1 MRTKISAAVIIG
13 AGVLGL
19 SACGGSVELDQAQT
33 AESLLTAEEFP
44 LDGFTRGEVE
54 QSSGE
59 EDAEDDGS
67 LADLVEG
74 QDVPEKCLAALEA
87 TDFDD
92 SSFAAQSDVEFTG
105 GDESAML
112 PVAVDI
118 IVATMDGDSPLTA
131 LANVSTECDTLT
143 MDDDGVSM
151 TMTFSELAD
160 LEGTKMSIK
169 VADIDLEAIVGGES
183 SDKML
188 VAAFSTGV
196 PEADVVKVIEAQ
208 MKKVEDAG

>member
-1 MRTKISAAVIIG
+1 M
-13 AGVLGL
+13 
-19 SACGGSVELDQAQT
+19 ELDQAQT
-33 AESLLTAEEFP
+33 AEVLLSAEEFP
-44 LDGFTRGEVE
+44 LDGFTRGDVE

-59 EDAEDDGS
+59 DDAEGEGS

-74 QDVPEKCLAALEA
+74 QDVPEKCLSALEA
-87 TDFDD
+87 TNFDD
-92 SSFAAQSDVEFTG
+92 SSFVAQSDVEFSG
-105 GDESAML
+105 GDESAMF

-131 LANVSTECDTLT
+131 LADVSTECETLT
-143 MDDDGVSM
+143 MDQEGASM

-160 LEGTKMSIK
+160 LEGTKMSIT
-169 VADIDLEAIVGGES
+169 VADIDLEAIVGGQS

-196 PEADVVKVIEAQ
+196 PEADVVEVVEAQ
-208 MKKVEDAG
+208 MTKVEDAG

>member
-1 MRTKISAAVIIG
+1 M
-13 AGVLGL
+13 LGL

-33 AESLLTAEEFP
+33 AQVLLTAEEFP

-54 QSSGE
+54 QSSPD
-59 EDAEDDGS
+59 EDADDEGS

-74 QDVPEKCLAALEA
+74 QDVPEMCLTALEA
-87 TDFDD
+87 TNFNDD
-92 SSFAAQSDVEFTG
+92 TFAAQSDVEFTG
-105 GDESAML
+105 GDESAMF

-131 LANVSTECDTLT
+131 LADVSTECDALT
-143 MDDDGVSM
+143 VDEGGANM
-151 TMTFSELAD
+151 TMTFSELTE
-160 LEGTKMSIK
+160 LEGTKMSIT
-169 VADIDLEAIVGGES
+169 VAEVDLEAIVGGES

-196 PEADVVKVIEAQ
+196 PEADVVKVVEAQ

>member
-1 MRTKISAAVIIG
+1 M
-13 AGVLGL
+13 LGL

-33 AESLLTAEEFP
+33 AQVLLTAEEFP

-54 QSSGE
+54 QSSPD
-59 EDAEDDGS
+59 EDADDEGS

-74 QDVPEKCLAALEA
+74 QDVPEKCLTALEA
-87 TDFDD
+87 TNFSED
-92 SSFAAQSDVEFTG
+92 SFAAQSDVEFTG
-105 GDESAML
+105 GDESAMF

-131 LANVSTECDTLT
+131 LADVSTECDALT
-143 MDDDGVSM
+143 VDEGGANM
-151 TMTFSELAD
+151 TMTFSELTD
-160 LEGTKMSIK
+160 LEGTKMSIT
-169 VADIDLEAIVGGES
+169 VAEVDLEAIVGGES

-196 PEADVVKVIEAQ
+196 PEADVVKVVEAQ